1 MRQLSTDKLYELE
14 KEFLADK
21 KNIVAMNAS
30 VQSGIRK
37 VATDINKIKENPYKF
52 NIDINNGDVC
62 NQKASGRCWMF
73 ASLNFM
79 RNVIIKKYKLENF
92 ELSQSYPFFFDKLE
106 RSNYY
111 FETVIEKA
119 DEPIGDRVMQYLMG
133 DPLCDGGQWDMFVNI
148 VNKYGLVPKYVYPE
162 TVASSN
168 TRELNKYLS
177 KILRKN
183 TVTLR
188 EAVKKGKSKAE
199 VNALKEAALQD
210 VFNVLTATLGELP
223 ETFDFIAHDKDH
235 KLIEEKN
242 LTPQSF
248 FKKYVGLNLDDFVSI
263 INAPTKDKPFN
274 KTFTIKYLGNIVEGR
289 EVKHLNL
296 KIEDLKKAIVKQLQ
310 DGMPVWFGCDVG
322 KDMYRGEKDD
332 KRATLAKDVIDYETL
347 FDIDLEISKED
358 GLDYGYSL
366 MTHAMTFTGVEMD
379 GTKPVRFKVENSWGD
394 DFGYKG
400 HFVMSDAW
408 FDSFVYQAVVNKKYL
423 TKKEQEDYKKS
434 PIVLKPW
441 DPMGS
446 LA

>member
-21 KNIVAMNAS
+21 KNIVAMNAA

-119 DEPIGDRVMQYLMG
+119 DEPIEDRVMQYLMG

-162 TVASSN
+162 TIASSN

-177 KILRKN
+177 KI
-183 TVTLR
+183 
-188 EAVKKGKSKAE
+188 
-199 VNALKEAALQD
+199 
-210 VFNVLTATLGELP
+210 
-223 ETFDFIAHDKDH
+223 
-235 KLIEEKN
+235 
-242 LTPQSF
+242 
-248 FKKYVGLNLDDFVSI
+248 
-263 INAPTKDKPFN
+263 
-274 KTFTIKYLGNIVEGR
+274 
-289 EVKHLNL
+289 
-296 KIEDLKKAIVKQLQ
+296 QL
-310 DGMPVWFGCDVG
+310 
-322 KDMYRGEKDD
+322 
-332 KRATLAKDVIDYETL
+332 L
-347 FDIDLEISKED
+347 
-358 GLDYGYSL
+358 
-366 MTHAMTFTGVEMD
+366 
-379 GTKPVRFKVENSWGD
+379 
-394 DFGYKG
+394 
-400 HFVMSDAW
+400 
-408 FDSFVYQAVVNKKYL
+408 
-423 TKKEQEDYKKS
+423 
-434 PIVLKPW
+434 
-441 DPMGS
+441 
-446 LA
+446 

>member
-21 KNIVAMNAS
+21 KNIVAMNAA

-119 DEPIGDRVMQYLMG
+119 DEPIEDRVMQYLMG

-162 TVASSN
+162 TIASSN

-188 EAVKKGKSKAE
+188 EAIKEGKSKQE

-210 VFNVLTATLGELP
+210 VFNVLTATLGKLP
-223 ETFDFIAHDKDH
+223 ETFDFIAHDLS
-235 KLIEEKN
+235 LIH
-242 LTPQSF
+242 
-248 FKKYVGLNLDDFVSI
+248 I
-263 INAPTKDKPFN
+263 
-274 KTFTIKYLGNIVEGR
+274 
-289 EVKHLNL
+289 
-296 KIEDLKKAIVKQLQ
+296 
-310 DGMPVWFGCDVG
+310 
-322 KDMYRGEKDD
+322 
-332 KRATLAKDVIDYETL
+332 
-347 FDIDLEISKED
+347 
-358 GLDYGYSL
+358 
-366 MTHAMTFTGVEMD
+366 
-379 GTKPVRFKVENSWGD
+379 
-394 DFGYKG
+394 
-400 HFVMSDAW
+400 
-408 FDSFVYQAVVNKKYL
+408 
-423 TKKEQEDYKKS
+423 
-434 PIVLKPW
+434 
-441 DPMGS
+441 
-446 LA
+446 